1 MTDRIV
7 YTALFERRVD
17 GCVPRSTWRVRR
29 LGAVAYRDPDY
40 GRFVIALLLV
50 TGATVVWALTH
61 RRLRRFAVSGPLL
74 MTFLGAGAGWF
85 VVGESV
91 LFFDSEAALHV
102 AEVIL
107 ALLLFVDA
115 VDVKGP
121 PRAVLTAVPLRL
133 LLIAVPLSLACILAV
148 GLALPL
154 GLSVPVVVAIA
165 CIATPVDFA
174 PDMSIVRDTR
184 IPARV
189 RRWLSIESGYNDGLV
204 APVFLAALAL
214 AAESARPGDDALEA
228 FLTAAPA
235 GLIAVVV
242 GAVLGVVAGRLFR
255 LARSAGWADGQSI
268 RIGLLALPVLTFA
281 AAVPVGGNGFVAA
294 FVCGIAFRLARGR
307 GWDDHSELSLV
318 EDVTSFLTLLLWFT
332 FGIAA
337 IILVTGYRDWWP
349 AFFLAFFA
357 LTVGRIV
364 PVLIALL
371 GTRATRKE
379 RLVIALLGPRG
390 AASIVFALIAVN
402 ALSFEEGLDVLAA
415 TSFVIVGSLLLHG
428 IGGPLLIRRLY
439 GDSDHSMRKTPSSP
453 TSS

>member
-1 MTDRIV
+1 M
-7 YTALFERRVD
+7 
-17 GCVPRSTWRVRR
+17 
-29 LGAVAYRDPDY
+29 
-40 GRFVIALLLV
+40 IALLLV

-74 MTFLGAGAGWF
+74 MTILGAVAGWL

-91 LFFDSEAALHV
+91 LFLDSEATLLG

-121 PRAVLTAVPLRL
+121 PGAALTAIPLRL
-133 LLIAVPLSLACILAV
+133 LLIALPLSLACILAV

-154 GLSVPVVVAIA
+154 GLSVPVVIAIA

-174 PDMSIVRDTR
+174 PETSLIRDGR

-214 AAESARPGDDALEA
+214 ATESAQPGRDALEA
-228 FLTAAPA
+228 FLIAVPA

-242 GAVLGVVAGRLFR
+242 GSVLGVAAGRLFR
-255 LARSAGWADGQSI
+255 LARATGWADGQSI

-281 AAVPVGGNGFVAA
+281 AAVTVGGNGFVAA
-294 FVCGIAFRLARGR
+294 FVCGIVFRLARGR
-307 GWDDHSELSLV
+307 GWDDHSEIPLV

-337 IILVTGYRDWWP
+337 IILVTSYRDWWP
-349 AFFLAFFA
+349 ALFLAFFA

-371 GTRATRKE
+371 GSRATRQE

-390 AASIVFALIAVN
+390 AASIVFGLIAFN
-402 ALSFEEGLDVLAA
+402 ALSSDEGLDVLAA

-428 IGGPLLIRRLY
+428 VGGPLLIRRLY
-439 GDSDHSMRKTPSSP
+439 GVSAHSVRDTPSSP
-453 TSS
+453 TNS